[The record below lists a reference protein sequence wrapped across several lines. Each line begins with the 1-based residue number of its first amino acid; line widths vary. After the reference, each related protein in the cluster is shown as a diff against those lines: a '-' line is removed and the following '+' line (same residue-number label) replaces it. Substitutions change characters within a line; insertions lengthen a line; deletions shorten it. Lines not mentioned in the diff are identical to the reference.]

1 MLVEATLFTV
11 DQTEQVLVTQF
22 GQPVRVIAQA
32 GLHTKSPFIQTVI
45 TFDKRLLSLELPGEQ
60 VILGDQR
67 RLVVDSFTLFRI
79 TDPLLYYQSVGPV
92 EDGIRG
98 RLNSIVSASLRRVLA
113 NNKLLDVLSAKRDQ
127 IMTTIR
133 DQVNTEMKGF
143 GIAID
148 DVRIRRADLPDEN
161 TKAVL
166 SRMQS
171 ERQRVASQAR
181 AEGAEAAAR
190 IRADAE
196 TGSDRAACRCARHLG
211 PAARRGRGG
220 GDAHLRQGLS
230 AGCRLLRDLAHVAG
244 LPRGVRDRQFSPGS
258 YPGQRIPALSS
269 VAAGAGRA
277 IVQLPAAARRTICG
291 ESSRESPTMRLISRP
306 SARAATLAFAV
317 ALAVPLAAGAP
328 IEPAFARGA
337 PDSFADLA
345 AKLLPAV
352 VNISSTQAA
361 QARAGASRRRS
372 GNSDV
377 PAGLAVRAVL
387 QGFPQSQSSRRG
399 PAGAATPSR
408 RPTGGCRAWGRAS
421 SSMPPAW
428 WSPTIT

>member
-1 MLVEATLFTV
+1 MPSLFTV

-22 GQPVRVIAQA
+22 GQPVRVIAQP

-143 GIAID
+143 GVAID

-161 TKAVL
+161 TKAML

-171 ERQRVASQAR
+171 ERQRVAAQAR

-196 TGSDRAACRCARHLG
+196 
-211 PAARRGRGG
+211 
-220 GDAHLRQGLS
+220 
-230 AGCRLLRDLAHVAG
+230 
-244 LPRGVRDRQFSPGS
+244 RDRTVLL
-258 YPGQRIPALSS
+258 AD
-269 VAAGAGRA
+269 
-277 IVQLPAAARRTICG
+277 
-291 ESSRESPTMRLISRP
+291 
-306 SARAATLAFAV
+306 ARATADRLRGEGEAEATRTYAKAYQQDVGFYGVWRTLQAYREAF
-317 ALAVPLAAGAP
+317 
-328 IEPAFARGA
+328 E
-337 PDSFADLA
+337 
-345 AKLLPAV
+345 
-352 VNISSTQAA
+352 T
-361 QARAGASRRRS
+361 
-372 GNSDV
+372 GNSRLVLTPDNEFLRYLQSLPV
-377 PAGLAVRAVL
+377 PEG
-387 QGFPQSQSSRRG
+387 Q
-399 PAGAATPSR
+399 
-408 RPTGGCRAWGRAS
+408 
-421 SSMPPAW
+421 
-428 WSPTIT
+428 